1 MVFFRENSRMSFAIV
16 MPQLGLTMEEGTVSG
31 WLKKTGDAVKQN
43 EPLFSVST
51 DKVEM
56 DVESAVDGTLGK
68 IIVPAGETVKVGTVL
83 AYVNG
88 GDGEDITA
96 VGSEQ
101 PSEEMREEIPAT
113 PEVAAP
119 KTSASGRAAEPS
131 SVGLASDSRV
141 TSSRAVSPR
150 AKRLA
155 KELGVDLALVRGT
168 GVEGQISEKDIQS
181 AVALEKKLS
190 SPDAGRRQLIAEKLT
205 LSVQTIPTFSVAAEV
220 NAEKLIALHESLK
233 SSLAQFGGMKVTLTD
248 LLLTMFAQAL
258 KSNPELNA
266 TWDGRNVS
274 SRSSVDLG
282 LAVAT
287 LKGVIAPVIRNLGY
301 LDLRGL
307 VARRT
312 ELVDKARAGRLS
324 LADLEGGVATLS
336 NLGMYRVDQFQAI
349 ITPGQSSIL
358 AVGQIRKR
366 PWVEETLTV
375 KPTVILNLTVD
386 HRVTDGATGAAFLSK
401 LVDLI
406 ENPQG
411 FSGQPSASSGEDA
424 GRRSNA

>member
-1 MVFFRENSRMSFAIV
+1 MSFAIV

-31 WLKKTGDAVKQN
+31 WLKKTGDAVKKN

-83 AYVNG
+83 AYVDG

-101 PSEEMREEIPAT
+101 PSEETLEEAST
-113 PEVAAP
+113 LPEA
-119 KTSASGRAAEPS
+119 SASKPSATARATQPAS
-131 SVGLASDSRV
+131 ADRASDGRPA
-141 TSSRAVSPR
+141 SSLAVSPR

-155 KELGVDLALVRGT
+155 KELGVDLATVRGT
-168 GVEGQISEKDIQS
+168 GVDGQISEKDIQS
-181 AVALEKKLS
+181 AAPSVKKAA
-190 SPDAGRRQLIAEKLT
+190 SPDGGRRQLIAEKLT

-220 NAEKLIALHESLK
+220 NAENLIALHESFKL
-233 SSLAQFGGMKVTLTD
+233 SPAHSGGMKVTITD
-248 LLLTMFAQAL
+248 LLLMLFAQAF

-266 TWDGRNVS
+266 TWEGNNVS
-274 SRSSVDLG
+274 NRSSVDLG

-287 LKGVIAPVIRNLGY
+287 PKGVVAPVIRNLGSV
-301 LDLRGL
+301 DLRTL
-307 VARRT
+307 ITRRT
-312 ELVDKARAGRLS
+312 ELVEKARAGRLS

-336 NLGMYRVDQFQAI
+336 NLGMHRVDQFQAI

-375 KPTVILNLTVD
+375 KPTVMLNLTVD

-401 LVDLI
+401 LVELI

-411 FSGQPSASSGEDA
+411 LFWQPSVSSGDGA